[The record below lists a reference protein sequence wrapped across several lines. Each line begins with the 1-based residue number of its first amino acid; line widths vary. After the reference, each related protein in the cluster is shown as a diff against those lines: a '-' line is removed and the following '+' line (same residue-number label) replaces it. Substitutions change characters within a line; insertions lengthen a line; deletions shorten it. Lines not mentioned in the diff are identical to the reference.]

1 MCITTLMKLFFLAA
15 FYNYS
20 DSINTILFPIFAL
33 AKVLPALM
41 NH

>member
-1 MCITTLMKLFFLAA
+1 MCITTLMKLILAA